1 MAETISDLLFGVPV
15 AGRTCGDCAVCC
27 VLPRIDTP
35 ELKKVAGEACP
46 NCTGQGCGIY
56 DTRPPICHA
65 FECAW
70 KRVPDMPPEARPDR
84 LGFMVSIDMEDVP
97 ADVFDNLFFM
107 ATATQ
112 DPLTLRTPLASS
124 VLAALSRSVL
134 PVYIYWDG
142 LKTMVHPPPP
152 LAAAITGPEPLTPEA
167 RQWLE
172 RFLPYARM
180 AQGDRVRIPS
190 GF

>member
-1 MAETISDLLFGVPV
+1 MAETISDILFGEPV
-15 AGRTCGDCAVCC
+15 VGRECGDCAVCC

-35 ELKKVAGEACP
+35 ELKKAAGEACP

-56 DTRPPICHA
+56 ETRPPICHA
-65 FECAW
+65 FECGW
-70 KRVPDMPPEARPDR
+70 KRVEDMPPEARPDR
-84 LGFMVSIDMEDVP
+84 LGFLISIDMEDVP

-112 DPLTLRTPLASS
+112 DPLTLNTPLASG

-134 PVYIYWDG
+134 PVYVYWDG

-152 LAAAITGPEPLTPEA
+152 LAAAIAGPGPRSPEA
-167 RQWLE
+167 QAWLE
-172 RFLPYARM
+172 RYVPYARM
-180 AQGDRVRIPS
+180 AQGGRVRLPE
-190 GF
+190 GG